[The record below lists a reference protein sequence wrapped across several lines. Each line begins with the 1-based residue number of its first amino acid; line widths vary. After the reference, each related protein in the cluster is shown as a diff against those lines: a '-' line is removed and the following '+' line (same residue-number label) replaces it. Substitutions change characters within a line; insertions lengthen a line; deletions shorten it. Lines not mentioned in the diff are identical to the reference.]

1 MATARLGLTALD
13 CSDPSVLAYFWAA
26 LLGGEV
32 THRNDEF
39 CAVKADGGML
49 VAVKVQDYKP
59 PTWPDPAVPK
69 QMHLHLK
76 VDDLDAAQT
85 DAVRLGARVATEQTN
100 PELWR
105 ILLDPAGHPFCLATE
120 ILD

>member
-13 CSDPSVLAYFWAA
+13 CSDPSVLADFWAA

-32 THRNDEF
+32 AHRNDEF
-39 CAVKADGGML
+39 HAVKVDGAWL
-49 VAVKVQDYKP
+49 VAVKVQDYQP
-59 PTWPDPAVPK
+59 PTWPDPTVPK

-76 VDDLDAAQT
+76 VDDLDVAQVE
-85 DAVRLGARVATEQTN
+85 AVHLGARVVPEQTN
-100 PELWR
+100 PEHWR

-120 ILD
+120 ILE

>member
-1 MATARLGLTALD
+1 MD
-13 CSDPSVLAYFWAA
+13 CSDPSVLAEFWAA

-39 CAVKADGGML
+39 CAVTADGGML
-49 VAVKVQDYKP
+49 VAVKVQDYEA
-59 PTWPDPAVPK
+59 PTWPDPTVPK

-85 DAVRLGARVATEQTN
+85 DAVRVGARVASEQTN
-100 PELWR
+100 PEHWR
-105 ILLDPAGHPFCLATE
+105 ILLDPAGHPFCLATQ

>member
-1 MATARLGLTALD
+1 
-13 CSDPSVLAYFWAA
+13 
-26 LLGGEV
+26 
-32 THRNDEF
+32 
-39 CAVKADGGML
+39 
-49 VAVKVQDYKP
+49 
-59 PTWPDPAVPK
+59 
-69 QMHLHLK
+69 LK

-85 DAVRLGARVATEQTN
+85 DAVRLGARVATGQTN